1 MERTK
6 HVLLLL
12 ALGLVVVG
20 GTLLSSCKKK
30 ETEET
35 LFLIK
40 TWKITKVVTLK
51 TGLELSE
58 LAGAEVIFN
67 RDGSYSH
74 NGNSAAFLL
83 AFPKKGS
90 WEISDDGKKLTLN
103 KIYVYNIVEG
113 NIAKFELVSPNDAG
127 FRITMK

>member
-1 MERTK
+1 MARTK

-12 ALGLVVVG
+12 ALGLVVAS

-30 ETEET
+30 DTNET

-40 TWKITKVVTLK
+40 TWKITKVETLA

-74 NGNSAAFLL
+74 NGNNADFL
-83 AFPKKGS
+83 AVFPNKGS
-90 WEISDDGKKLTLN
+90 WEISDDGQKLTLN
-103 KIYVYNIVEG
+103 KIHVYKIVEG
-113 NIAKFELVSPNDAG
+113 NIAKFVLVSPGKVG

>member
-1 MERTK
+1 MARTK

-12 ALGLVVVG
+12 ALGLVVAS

-30 ETEET
+30 DTNET

-74 NGNSAAFLL
+74 NGTSAAFLL
-83 AFPKKGS
+83 AFPNKGS